1 MRAYCLAKLSYPDP
15 AAPAAIAKWRGG
27 SGSTKRYVTYK
38 AATTMAADRITII
51 KGDLGHIFVLSM
63 NFVCGERRS
72 TDPEMAA
79 PVCLVIYLKPNG
91 AEIQMSALGKMSAYG
106 T

>member
-1 MRAYCLAKLSYPDP
+1 
-15 AAPAAIAKWRGG
+15 
-27 SGSTKRYVTYK
+27 
-38 AATTMAADRITII
+38 MAADRITII

-79 PVCLVIYLKPNG
+79 PVCLVVYLKPNG
-91 AEIQMSALGKMSAYG
+91 VEIQMSVVGKMSAYG

>member
-1 MRAYCLAKLSYPDP
+1 
-15 AAPAAIAKWRGG
+15 
-27 SGSTKRYVTYK
+27 
-38 AATTMAADRITII
+38 MAADRITII

-91 AEIQMSALGKMSAYG
+91 AEIQMSEDVRLWHLRHSEASDQCPLSGAKTGHVRCWGQLDQGAL
-106 T
+106 